1 MTLEKGVGL
10 AILSKRLN
18 NPLFQSNTLLYRIY
32 EYFLWLKLVCNLNI
46 YPNQLLNP
54 NTLFLLK
61 TFFLWCGAILCKVFR
76 SSLIL
81 SLLEWWYCISFLPW
95 RWHILGQQ
103 WHTLILRRKLDHI
116 LCFLWA
122 QWTLLNKQ
130 GSVGPMGLKWRK
142 RNRKR
147 NKQAYPPSDVIYN
160 AHCSYRF
167 FILQVHLKTVA
178 SL

>member
-32 EYFLWLKLVCNLNI
+32 EYFLWFKLVCNLNI

-81 SLLEWWYCISFLPW
+81 SLFWNGDIVFHFCHEDDIS
-95 RWHILGQQ
+95 
-103 WHTLILRRKLDHI
+103 
-116 LCFLWA
+116 WA
-122 QWTLLNKQ
+122 N
-130 GSVGPMGLKWRK
+130 
-142 RNRKR
+142 
-147 NKQAYPPSDVIYN
+147 SDTHWFSEESSIAFCV
-160 AHCSYRF
+160 SYELSEHF
-167 FILQVHLKTVA
+167 
-178 SL
+178 